1 MSNEYDFQSYLYP
14 AGSTSSGG
22 GAGSGSGTGAAPA
35 PAGSTDLTA
44 SAILKALGTYPYQR
58 IQALLPQFEAA
69 HITSNDIIRDPDNN
83 LYSVNFKTPFKD
95 APAEKYIVLVSY
107 YKSDGSSTYIKA
119 VTDTGFQLG
128 FDYFEGFRGLSYIKF
143 VAP

>member
-22 GAGSGSGTGAAPA
+22 GAGSGSGTGTAAPVPA
-35 PAGSTDLTA
+35 PGLTA
-44 SAILKALGTYPYQR
+44 SAILKALGAYPYQR

-69 HITSNDIIRDPDNN
+69 YVPKSALQQVGENPY
-83 LYSVNFKTPFKD
+83 YSANFKTPFKD
-95 APAEKYIVLVSY
+95 APAEKRIVILSY
-107 YKSDGSSTYIKA
+107 CKSDGSATHIRE
-119 VTDTGFQLG
+119 VTDTGFIIG
-128 FDYFEGFRGLSYIKF
+128 MDYYEGFRGLSYIKF